1 METVQQNGRFTHFY
15 YSKLHSNIYSILFGS
30 TVEPDQPDRISEK
43 LTGNPNSGSGHTDYK
58 AELVV
63 EFKHPVVDVDLIEL
77 HVAHQIGEKVRHL
90 DLDHFQSN

>member
-1 METVQQNGRFTHFY
+1 METVQQNGRFTLF
-15 YSKLHSNIYSILFGS
+15 YSKFHSNIYSILFGPP
-30 TVEPDQPDRISEK
+30 VEPDQPDRISEK
-43 LTGNPNSGSGHTDYK
+43 LTSNPNSGSGHTDNK
-58 AELVV
+58 AKLVV